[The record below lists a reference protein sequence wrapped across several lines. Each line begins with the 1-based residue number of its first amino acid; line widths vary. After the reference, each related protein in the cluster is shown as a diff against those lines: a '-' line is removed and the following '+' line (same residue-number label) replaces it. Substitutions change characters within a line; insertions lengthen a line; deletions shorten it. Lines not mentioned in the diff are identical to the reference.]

1 MKKLL
6 AVFLLCISGVS
17 HSANNIKSDSYIL
30 GLVGQKAVE
39 VEDVSASYNS
49 ATKIYYYSKTSSTGL
64 ELQLNKETI
73 EVAWLFL
80 RREKLEENKKAEQ
93 MAISFTEKLLG
104 KQSMDLLIKPMK
116 SGQSIQSIKISGV
129 TITGARCGST
139 QCVYSIVR

>member
-6 AVFLLCISGVS
+6 PIFLLLASNVTY
-17 HSANNIKSDSYIL
+17 SANIKNNTYIL

-49 ATKIYYYSKTSSTGL
+49 PTKIYYYSKTPSTGF

-73 EVAWLFL
+73 EVAWLFV

-93 MAISFTEKLLG
+93 MAIGFTEKLLG
-104 KQSMDLLIKPMK
+104 KQSMELLIKPMK

-139 QCVYSIVR
+139 QCMYSVIR